1 MGCVALGL
9 RSELEGPRGVCAG
22 DPGALGPTLKSLPI
36 TQPGWPGLPAHPP
49 VETWPFTLEPLDG
62 SKVHKMYKCKL
73 VDFIKNPFNSLF
85 LLYLFFK

>member
-49 VETWPFTLEPLDG
+49 VETWPFTL
-62 SKVHKMYKCKL
+62 
-73 VDFIKNPFNSLF
+73 
-85 LLYLFFK
+85 